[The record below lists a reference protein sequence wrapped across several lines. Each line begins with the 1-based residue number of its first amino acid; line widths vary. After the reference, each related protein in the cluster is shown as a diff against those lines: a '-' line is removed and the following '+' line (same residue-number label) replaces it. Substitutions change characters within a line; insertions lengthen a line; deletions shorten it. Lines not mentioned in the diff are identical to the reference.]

1 VSWIIGGNRQDHG
14 QGQIFIFPV
23 IHFGHNIGWHTDM
36 IVSMEYGWIKNHE
49 GQPRFIDRLEPFK
62 RSLRVMIEND
72 VPLGIRKSQ
81 QTGWKSDNAVV
92 GDIK

>member
-1 VSWIIGGNRQDHG
+1 
-14 QGQIFIFPV
+14 V
-23 IHFGHNIGWHTDM
+23 IHFGHNIGRHTDM

-81 QTGWKSDNAVV
+81 QAGWKSDNAVV